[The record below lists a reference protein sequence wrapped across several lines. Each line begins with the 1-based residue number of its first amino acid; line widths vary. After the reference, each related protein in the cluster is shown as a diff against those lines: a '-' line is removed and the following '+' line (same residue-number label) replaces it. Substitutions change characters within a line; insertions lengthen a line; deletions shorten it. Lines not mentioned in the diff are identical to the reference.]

1 MTSAEHTFITGH
13 SGSGKTTLAKQL
25 GESKNMPVASL
36 DDIMDSLVEAN
47 PDKYGKF
54 YNFPESLRRD
64 SLIEALKVK
73 RPTIF
78 EGTQVLVDP
87 SLTEGHTR
95 LLIDIPDSRIVAQRV
110 ARQMKKK
117 KYEGVPKKFHINQAK
132 ELLDLYGT
140 EIKNFKNQ
148 PGVTIVSPDYV
159 KTANYRD
166 RASLILHDGKGNVFA
181 APNVDGPK
189 YEPFFVPGGGI
200 YEEEGIHPE
209 PDEDTI
215 RAGLER
221 EAMEEVG
228 VRLKDIQDFGFK
240 PTIVNKD
247 KAWQERQQARRG
259 IPYKGIREY
268 LRAAVSA
275 GEDKSIHGSAG
286 DDFLQYKPKYMNAIE
301 LANALEEHNVANKHN
316 LHPDE
321 YSVRDARIRFIRELA
336 NQKTAEYRDRATLV
350 LHDGKGNVFAAPELD
365 DPLKMPYHFPGGG
378 IYDEEDINNPLPTSQ
393 QVEAGLR
400 REALEELGYNLKN
413 IQDFG
418 YGPKN
423 IDMGPAWRARAV
435 AKRGQPFK
443 GIREHLRAAEIESE
457 DNSLLNSEGDSFHK
471 YYPEYVEAN
480 LLAKQIEDHA
490 MANKNRIS
498 SSELANRA
506 GIAKFIRNLAVEKT
520 AEEKRYRPKV
530 QGLLY
535 TPDLRVLAAKS
546 QGAGSGLRQF
556 NNYKFPGGGIEP
568 GESLVEAAKKELLEE
583 TGYGTAGDPFEFGMP
598 AITVDWDD
606 AFRQQAL
613 KKGRDFHGEIS
624 HFLAAPVGARDLS
637 LHGKEGDQLLDA
649 DFVPVDDLIADL
661 EHTSSLPD
669 NEYAMFDKNKLEAA
683 RRFKEHMTKKAY
695 YIGRRLAILA
705 HS

>member
-1 MTSAEHTFITGH
+1 M
-13 SGSGKTTLAKQL
+13 KLA
-25 GESKNMPVASL
+25 
-36 DDIMDSLVEAN
+36 D
-47 PDKYGKF
+47 
-54 YNFPESLRRD
+54 
-64 SLIEALKVK
+64 
-73 RPTIF
+73 
-78 EGTQVLVDP
+78 
-87 SLTEGHTR
+87 
-95 LLIDIPDSRIVAQRV
+95 
-110 ARQMKKK
+110 
-117 KYEGVPKKFHINQAK
+117 
-132 ELLDLYGT
+132 
-140 EIKNFKNQ
+140 
-148 PGVTIVSPDYV
+148 
-159 KTANYRD
+159 YRD

-200 YEEEGIHPE
+200 HQQEGIYPE

-215 RAGLER
+215 RKGLER

-240 PTIVNKD
+240 PVIVRKD
-247 KAWQERQQARRG
+247 KAWQDKQLAKKG
-259 IPYKGIREY
+259 VPYKGIREY
-268 LRAAVSA
+268 LRSAVSA
-275 GEDKSIHGSAG
+275 GEDKSIHGSEG
-286 DDFLQYKPKYMNAIE
+286 DDFLQYSPKYMNAVE
-301 LANALEEHNVANKHN
+301 LANTLEEHNLANKDT
-316 LHPDE
+316 LDPDE
-321 YSVRDARIRFIRELA
+321 YAVRDARIKFIRELA
-336 NQKTAEYRDRATLV
+336 KQKTAEYRDRATLI
-350 LHDGKGNVFAAPELD
+350 LHDGKGNVFAAPELE

-378 IYDEEDINNPLPTSQ
+378 IYDVEDINNPMPSKEL
-393 QVEAGLR
+393 VEAGLR
-400 REALEELGYNLKN
+400 REALEELGYKLKN

-423 IDMGPAWRARAV
+423 IDMGHAWRARAM

-443 GIREHLRAAEIESE
+443 GIREHLRAAEIEAE
-457 DNSLLNSEGDSFHK
+457 DNSLLNSEGDSFHN

-490 MANKNRIS
+490 MNNKSKLAPSEVDNRV
-498 SSELANRA
+498 
-506 GIAKFIRNLAVEKT
+506 GIAKFIRNLERQKT

-568 GESLVEAAKKELLEE
+568 GESLVDAAKKELLEE
-583 TGYGTAGDPFEFGMP
+583 TGYSTSSDPFEFGMP

-624 HFLAAPVGARDLS
+624 HFLAAPVGDRDLS

-649 DFVPVDDLIADL
+649 DFVPLDELISDLRR
-661 EHTSSLPD
+661 TSKMPD
-669 NEYAMFDKNKLEAA
+669 NEYAQFDRNKLEAA
-683 RRFKEHMTKKAY
+683 RKFKRYMRLRKAY
-695 YIGRRLAILA
+695 EAGSKMAQYSLI
-705 HS
+705 SKK